1 MKIRL
6 FIVAIVSALVPLEAD
21 ADVTDS
27 ISNIYDFLSRGFEDA
42 WPDEFDAEGW
52 EVDLGAGTA
61 VVPEYAGADR
71 YKIAALPLVRVS
83 YDGFLSLRNTKL
95 RVNLL
100 RYENFSAGAVARYSF
115 GRDESGD
122 QVLEGLG
129 NIGDTMEIGGFVRYS
144 HKYTTVKLELREAV
158 SEGQGRTAYLS
169 VNQGLHRSGKLKVG
183 LLASAIFGS
192 GKKMQSYFGVTDEQS
207 ATSIVG
213 LRPYDAG
220 GGLYQ
225 TDLFLGGEYSLTSH
239 WLLGALVGYSRLLN
253 DAANSPIVA
262 DFGSPNMLSAGI
274 GLFYRF

>member
-1 MKIRL
+1 MKMRL
-6 FIVAIVSALVPLEAD
+6 FIVVILSALTPLEAH

-27 ISNIYDFLSRGFEDA
+27 VSNIYDFLSRGFEDA
-42 WPDEFDAEGW
+42 WPDDFEAEGW
-52 EVDLGAGTA
+52 EVDFGVGTA

-71 YKIAALPLVRVS
+71 YKMAVLPLVRVS

-100 RYENFSAGAVARYSF
+100 RYDNFSAGAVARYSF
-115 GRDESGD
+115 GRNESGD
-122 QVLEGLG
+122 RVLEGLG
-129 NIGDTMEIGGFVRYS
+129 NIGDTVEIGGFVRYS

-158 SEGQGRTAYLS
+158 GAGQGRTTYLS
-169 VNQGLHRSGKLKVG
+169 VNQGLHRSERLKLG

-192 GKKMQSYFGVTDEQS
+192 GQNMQSYFGVTDAQS
-207 ATSIVG
+207 ATSVVG
-213 LRPYDAG
+213 LRPYNAS

-225 TDLFLGGEYSLTSH
+225 TDLFLGGEYSLTNH

-253 DAANSPIVA
+253 DAADSPIVA
-262 DFGSPNMLSAGI
+262 DFGDPNMLSAGI